1 FMESFPKNVAL
12 STLESDTSNN
22 TTITNMQDTCNIDHS
37 QMDICNVVS
46 NPMKNKCK
54 FNHNSQRKHH
64 SCSRPFIHNTRQKS
78 PLDDDGIVDFINPL
92 LKIYS
97 PLSLI
102 TQTYGSEISCY
113 YQMVLLKR
121 VTAFFKKK
129 IILKLMLNDRK

>member
-1 FMESFPKNVAL
+1 IYTNTQDSYNSEQTQNDIYNVI
-12 STLESDTSNN
+12 SN
-22 TTITNMQDTCNIDHS
+22 H
-37 QMDICNVVS
+37 
-46 NPMKNKCK
+46 MKNKCK

-64 SCSRPFIHNTRQKS
+64 SCSRPFIHNTRQKT